1 MKRWFIAVG
10 VVAVIA
16 VATVGILRWRE
27 MRKREEYAARMLPEE
42 HADAMVAAGVCDAG
56 LKSLTSTMALGT
68 ARFGFDLTT
77 DRRRLAQTVTDVV
90 TPILSSRQTAC
101 EHARTLLDLYI
112 QHSPTLDADAIVK
125 LARTHAHLTRLAALA
140 AAMLSTRDAIT
151 AGAGDDELRLHFERL
166 RAY

>member
-1 MKRWFIAVG
+1 VKRLFIAVG

-16 VATVGILRWRE
+16 VTTVGVLRWRE

-42 HADAMVAAGVCDAG
+42 HADAILAAGVCDTAI
-56 LKSLTSTMALGT
+56 KSLTSTMTLGT
-68 ARFGFDLTT
+68 ARFGFYLTS
-77 DRRRLAQTVTDVV
+77 DRRRLAQALGDVV

-101 EHARTLLDLYI
+101 EHARTLLELYI
-112 QHSPTLDADAIVK
+112 QHSPSLDADAVGK

-140 AAMLSTRDAIT
+140 AAMQATRDAIT
-151 AGAGDDELRLHFERL
+151 AGASDDELRRHFERL